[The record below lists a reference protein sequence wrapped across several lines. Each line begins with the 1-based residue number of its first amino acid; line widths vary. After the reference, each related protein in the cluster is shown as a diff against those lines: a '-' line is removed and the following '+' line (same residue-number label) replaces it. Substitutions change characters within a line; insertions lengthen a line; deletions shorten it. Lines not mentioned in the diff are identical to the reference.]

1 MDAVTANVDG
11 ELRDAEGPWLRLHRS
26 SWLFRS
32 LSLSGVVLTFPLL
45 LLLRDAGTHWPVA
58 LGVALVLSLPV
69 VAYALLAYLRYRYR
83 LGTEEMVV
91 REGVLV
97 RNERRIPYGRVQ
109 NVDFA
114 RNPLHRLFGVT
125 ALRLE
130 TASGGT
136 PEAVMR
142 VLALDA
148 AEEVRTAVQGAHGA
162 RSDPLAAAAD
172 EGSRGEET
180 LLELPAAE
188 LVRFGLVSNQ
198 GLVLVAVVFALVN
211 RFVDPEWEGVN
222 WAELVGSWLGLE
234 ARTATDDWWVG
245 ALGAAAVLL
254 VILGAL
260 YGLSIALAFLLF
272 HGFRLSAADDRLR
285 SEFGS
290 LTRIVQIT
298 PTRRIQRLRVR
309 DGVLHR
315 LLGRRAIRMDIAGGL
330 PEPGNMLS
338 GLTVGLRQWLAPL
351 IPPDRVPGVLARALP
366 DVDLTEREWQPI
378 DRRAARRRLRMHATL
393 VVVAAAVGALA
404 TPWALLSLAGLP
416 LLAWLARRYVAC
428 RFYAAGDAA
437 LFWRRGW
444 WRRELT
450 IVPYSRMQ
458 AIKVTQSPFDRR
470 YGMACLRVDAV
481 LVVGRPYAMRIP
493 YLAVDAAHAL
503 AARLNGEMAGRS
515 FDWA

>member
-1 MDAVTANVDG
+1 MSAEVHGAVPDV
-11 ELRDAEGPWLRLHRS
+11 ERQWRRLHPS

-32 LSLSGVVLTFPLL
+32 LSLSGYALAFPLL
-45 LLLRDAGTHWPVA
+45 FLLRDVGELWLLAF
-58 LGVALVLSLPV
+58 GVAGALSLL
-69 VAYALLAYLRYRYR
+69 VAGYAVLAHLRYRYR
-83 LGTEEMVV
+83 LGREEIVV

-142 VLALDA
+142 VLSLDA
-148 AEEVRTAVQGAHGA
+148 AEQVRKAVEDA
-162 RSDPLAAAAD
+162 RVGRT
-172 EGSRGEET
+172 EGSAAPVHALDGDEET
-180 LLELPAAE
+180 LLELPPAE

-198 GLVLVAVVFALVN
+198 GLVLVGILLALVN
-211 RFVDPEWEGVN
+211 RFVGVD
-222 WAELVGSWLGLE
+222 WGEVDWTGFVGSSLGLE
-234 ARTATDDWWVG
+234 AQAAANSWWVG
-245 ALGAAAVLL
+245 ALAAVAVL
-254 VILGAL
+254 VGILGAL

-290 LTRIVQIT
+290 ITRIVQIT

-330 PEPGNMLS
+330 PEPGDMLG
-338 GLTVGLRQWLAPL
+338 GLTIGLRQWLAPL
-351 IPPDRVPGVLARALP
+351 IPDDRVPRVLALALP
-366 DVDLTEREWQPI
+366 DVDITGREWQPI
-378 DRRAARRRLRMHATL
+378 DRRAARRRLRLQATL
-393 VVVAAAVGALA
+393 LVVAAAAGVLA

-416 LLAWLARRYVAC
+416 LLPWLARRYVAC
-428 RFYAAGDAA
+428 RFYDAGDAA

-493 YLAVDAAHAL
+493 YLAVDAARAL

-515 FDWA
+515 FEWA

>member
-1 MDAVTANVDG
+1 MSAEVHGAVPDV
-11 ELRDAEGPWLRLHRS
+11 EGHWLRLHPS

-32 LSLSGVVLTFPLL
+32 LSLSGYALTIPLL
-45 LLLRDAGTHWPVA
+45 FLLRDAGERWLFA
-58 LGVALVLSLPV
+58 LGIAGALSLLV
-69 VAYALLAYLRYRYR
+69 VGYAVLAHLRYRYR
-83 LGTEEMVV
+83 LGGEEMVV

-130 TASGGT
+130 TASGGA

-142 VLALDA
+142 VLSLDA
-148 AEEVRTAVQGAHGA
+148 AEAVRRAVQDA
-162 RSDPLAAAAD
+162 RDEATEPLAAPD
-172 EGSRGEET
+172 ERDRGEET
-180 LLELPAAE
+180 LLELPPGE

-198 GLVLVAVVFALVN
+198 GLVLVGVLLVLIN
-211 RFVDPEWEGVN
+211 RFVDVDWGEMDWTGF
-222 WAELVGSWLGLE
+222 VGSSLGLE
-234 ARTATDDWWVG
+234 AP
-245 ALGAAAVLL
+245 AAADGWWLSAVAAVAVLVL
-254 VILGAL
+254 ILGAL

-290 LTRIVQIT
+290 ITRIVQTT

-315 LLGRRAIRMDIAGGL
+315 WLGRRSIRMDIAGGL
-330 PEPGNMLS
+330 PEPGNILG
-338 GLTVGLRQWLAPL
+338 GLTVGLRQWLVPL
-351 IPPDRVPGVLARALP
+351 IPEDRVPRVLARALP
-366 DVDLTEREWQPI
+366 DVDITEREWQPI
-378 DRRAARRRLRMHATL
+378 DRRAARRRLRLQATL
-393 VVVAAAVGALA
+393 LVVTAAVGALA

-428 RFYAAGDAA
+428 RCYDAAAAA

-470 YGMACLRVDAV
+470 YRMACLRVDAV
-481 LVVGRPYAMRIP
+481 LVVGRPYAVRIP
-493 YLAVDAAHAL
+493 YLDVDAARAL

-515 FDWA
+515 YEWA